1 MEDECIDFSLNISRN
16 GVGEVLKW
24 LRSKLKFF
32 CKYGGDYYVIE
43 FIVFVFNWECYV
55 CWL

>member
-32 CKYGGDYYVIE
+32 CEYGGVRRDRE
-43 FIVFVFNWECYV
+43 
-55 CWL
+55 LLRL